1 MHPAVAEFCRLN
13 GLSPQA
19 ENLVALIFAALAEG
33 HNHDD
38 NQCGGTPRPADD
50 AAKKDKACLSR
61 GAPDGA

>member
-38 NQCGGTPRPADD
+38 NQCGGAPRPADD
-50 AAKKDKACLSR
+50 AAKKYKLTDPTSV
-61 GAPDGA
+61 